1 MGTYNIGMMGS
12 LTLLLQQRL
21 RVNTYQHLH
30 PHNHSRKWL
39 ESNVLL
45 VTIMENDSTPRK
57 RPFMVHAIEQLPDAL
72 KVNKEIREK
81 TGMGTLNNLAV
92 GAAIGAQAVE
102 LAGGQADHL
111 KDVLLANR
119 SIMMLDEAIEQSNKL
134 GIDRVVHIIDEVKR
148 WWDHYPEMGAAIDRV
163 AACMKNELD
172 MENQYRNTG
181 KLPSM
186 KDYLDTVVPSNG
198 IELLALGYVQG
209 HDQLLYSSTER
220 FKNAVWNANLEVR
233 IHADWMKHSKDSR
246 SDQLD
251 VYIIAQNE
259 YPGLNRLQVQE
270 KMRAFRRQTNFD
282 DGKEKSLL
290 ITL

>member
-1 MGTYNIGMMGS
+1 MDTETG
-12 LTLLLQQRL
+12 
-21 RVNTYQHLH
+21 
-30 PHNHSRKWL
+30 
-39 ESNVLL
+39 
-45 VTIMENDSTPRK
+45 PR
-57 RPFMVHAIEQLPDAL
+57 RPLIEHVIEQLPSAL
-72 KVNKEIREK
+72 GANREIK
-81 TGMGTLNNLAV
+81 ALTGAGALNNLAV

-102 LAGGQADHL
+102 LAGGHSDHL

-134 GIDRVVHIIDEVKR
+134 GIDKVVHIINEVKS
-148 WWDHYPEMGAAIDRV
+148 WWDHYPEMKEAIDRV

-186 KDYLDTVVPSNG
+186 KEYLDTVVPSNG

-209 HDQLLYSSTER
+209 HDQLLYSRTER
-220 FKNAVWNANLEVR
+220 FKDAVWNANLEVR
-233 IHADWMKHSKDSR
+233 IQADWMKHSKDSR

-282 DGKEKSLL
+282 ESKRKEPTEKFIDEYTRLALGFIGRATPILHLLHPLGKHDPFRK
-290 ITL
+290 

>member
-1 MGTYNIGMMGS
+1 
-12 LTLLLQQRL
+12 
-21 RVNTYQHLH
+21 
-30 PHNHSRKWL
+30 
-39 ESNVLL
+39 
-45 VTIMENDSTPRK
+45 MENDSTPRK